1 MDKKKQPNKGPAGY
15 TDTPSPDPRATTP
28 TGDGQEAVGRQEAAE
43 PDVLEQLLESQRQIT
58 QALNCFR
65 EAIDHLCQE
74 NERRTEQI
82 SLMVE
87 RLREDQKRLP
97 EAVARKMRPMVREE
111 LLRSRLV
118 TADGPTEEQLL
129 NMLQRA
135 LRPWLTQAPDQRQ
148 RMEHHFLPLLGE
160 QKVWMD
166 GDRVC
171 VHCNYLQKFVD
182 ALFACMDA
190 YHYDALRTRRVQTS
204 TDLRVFLEHVVSYRQ
219 GNAERPLHI
228 MTPIIRACRKMRS
241 RRILD
246 VRE

>member
-1 MDKKKQPNKGPAGY
+1 MDTQPIDQIPSQGFVAPL
-15 TDTPSPDPRATTP
+15 TDYPTP
-28 TGDGQEAVGRQEAAE
+28 TPAVEATAVER
-43 PDVLEQLLESQRQIT
+43 LEKVEQMALLMCEEQRLNNTLLRQLLEQGEQRQAQIMRLLDEMRHMRRELPRQVS
-58 QALNCFR
+58 QAL
-65 EAIDHLCQE
+65 
-74 NERRTEQI
+74 
-82 SLMVE
+82 
-87 RLREDQKRLP
+87 
-97 EAVARKMRPMVREE
+97 RPMVREE

-228 MTPIIRACRKMRS
+228 MTPIIRACRKMRP